1 MFGYEVLQQY
11 EWLRMLYTYSR
22 VKAVVKY
29 IVWTVL
35 DIHHYDVAFI
45 LMMMYTNDD
54 TNKPYDVALTWWWT
68 SIILYDASKLWWYDD
83 EHVDE
88 AYLLMIHCLM
98 MSDECSNAKFWSSR
112 QLASFLC
119 PIYIHCY
126 LVENDDDLR
135 QDMTCWCQQRASV
148 LMSRLTSR
156 MMSGEQ
162 QNFGRVDMQHWW
174 WPAGM
179 NSRRWAEK
187 MTSFDVSEISCV
199 TVNCIVKASL
209 SCLWG

>member
-1 MFGYEVLQQY
+1 M
-11 EWLRMLYTYSR
+11 
-22 VKAVVKY
+22 KY

-162 QNFGRVDMQHWW
+162 QNFGRVDVW
-174 WPAGM
+174 
-179 NSRRWAEK
+179 WAELICSVDDDQQWWIVEDEQRRFRRLLQQCWADWQIVDV
-187 MTSFDVSEISCV
+187 MSRESFDVTEISCV
-199 TVNCIVKASL
+199 T
-209 SCLWG
+209 